1 MKIFEGLKANSE
13 QSRGLIFSI
22 ALTALILVVEV
33 VAGFLTNSLALLS
46 DAAHVFTDLFSL
58 GLALFAIMLAG
69 LPSSDTRTYG
79 WHRSEVFAA
88 LINGITLIVI
98 SGLILYEAVQ
108 RLMAPEEVHSLGM
121 MVAAAFGLVIN
132 LAVVHRLQGHDHHD
146 LNMRSAFLHVV
157 GDALISLGVIIGGII
172 IYYTGW
178 FAVDP
183 ILSIIFSMVILRGAA
198 TILYESAHILFE
210 GVPKGMDINA
220 VVAEILKVEH
230 VVEVHRMHVWSICSN
245 ITALSAHV
253 LIDAD
258 LHEKSKK
265 VIDDINC
272 KLMSCFHINHSTIQL
287 EVGECEFSN
296 LVCDIA
302 HCDRRVHDHEHDH
315 GHAHEHEHEDIHA
328 HAH

>member
-1 MKIFEGLKANSE
+1 MKILDGLKANSE
-13 QSRGLIFSI
+13 QSKGLIFSI
-22 ALTALILVVEV
+22 ALTAFILIVEV

-58 GLALFAIMLAG
+58 GLALFAIMLSG

-88 LINGITLIVI
+88 FFNGITLVLI

-121 MVAAAFGLVIN
+121 LVAATFGLVIN
-132 LAVVHRLQGHDHHD
+132 LAVVHRLKGHDHHD

-157 GDALISLGVIIGGII
+157 GDALISVGVIVGGII
-172 IYYTGW
+172 MYYTGW
-178 FAVDP
+178 YTVDP
-183 ILSIIFSMVILRGAA
+183 ALSIIFSLVILYGAGK
-198 TILYESAHILFE
+198 ILYESAHILFE
-210 GVPKGMDINA
+210 GVPKGLDINA
-220 VVAEILKVEH
+220 VVDEIKTVEH
-230 VVEVHRMHVWSICSN
+230 VVDVHRLHVWSICSN
-245 ITALSAHV
+245 ISALSAHV

-287 EVGECEFSN
+287 EVGECEYSN

-302 HCDRRVHDHEHDH
+302 HCDRRVHDHDHDDH
-315 GHAHEHEHEDIHA
+315 GHDHVHEEEHA